1 MLGQMIRL
9 LLEDRGIPT
18 LDRMTLG
25 ATPVVRR
32 ALLEGEIDLYVEYTG
47 NAGFFFNRP
56 NDPAWK
62 DLQQGYAL
70 GSKLDLEANRIVW
83 LAPARASNAWAL
95 AVRRDVATKHRLV
108 TMTDFARWVR
118 EGGAVKLAC
127 SAEFANGGTL
137 RSLESTYSFHLEPR
151 QKIVLAGGET
161 AATIGAAAA
170 RTNGINT
177 AMVYGTD
184 GGIVAADLV
193 LLEDDGKDQPI
204 YAPVPIVRE
213 TVLRTYPQI
222 AGIVR
227 PLMAS
232 FTRESLQALNAR
244 VQIDGESSE
253 DVAVDYLR
261 DEGLHRR
268 RPASHERDP
277 RRDPARRSPR
287 CLAGLVA
294 MLALALLPLIVF
306 KENRIVPGVPRAL
319 HDLMPAAAFAL
330 YFTLSV
336 AAAVAVFVQN
346 PRIRLLVA
354 LIGMAVLAVSIAAA
368 ANALTPD
375 GNRVVRVAPGA
386 GFWIVLI
393 ALGLLATDALTRM
406 RPGPWLRVA
415 TLGGFLAA
423 TLAALGTGYFD
434 HLSIMREYAVNAT
447 RFAHEAQR
455 HLLLA
460 LGSLAAA
467 VIVALPL
474 GVLCHRQPRT
484 AGAVLGALNVVQTIP
499 SIALFGILMAP
510 LAALAVAFPL
520 LAAMGVS
527 GIGAAPAAIALFLYS
542 LLPIVANTVVGLGRV
557 SPAAVDAARGM
568 GLTDG
573 QVLRQVELPLA
584 LPTILTGIRIVL
596 VQNIGMVTIAALIGG
611 GGFGAFVFQGIGQT
625 AIDLVLLGAIPTVV
639 LAFSASVV
647 LDALTD
653 LTRRVPR

>member
-1 MLGQMIRL
+1 MQRV
-9 LLEDRGIPT
+9 DH
-18 LDRMTLG
+18 LG
-25 ATPVVRR
+25 A
-32 ALLEGEIDLYVEYTG
+32 L
-47 NAGFFFNRP
+47 
-56 NDPAWK
+56 
-62 DLQQGYAL
+62 
-70 GSKLDLEANRIVW
+70 
-83 LAPARASNAWAL
+83 L
-95 AVRRDVATKHRLV
+95 AVV
-108 TMTDFARWVR
+108 
-118 EGGAVKLAC
+118 GA
-127 SAEFANGGTL
+127 
-137 RSLESTYSFHLEPR
+137 
-151 QKIVLAGGET
+151 
-161 AATIGAAAA
+161 
-170 RTNGINT
+170 
-177 AMVYGTD
+177 
-184 GGIVAADLV
+184 
-193 LLEDDGKDQPI
+193 
-204 YAPVPIVRE
+204 
-213 TVLRTYPQI
+213 
-222 AGIVR
+222 
-227 PLMAS
+227 
-232 FTRESLQALNAR
+232 
-244 VQIDGESSE
+244 
-253 DVAVDYLR
+253 
-261 DEGLHRR
+261 
-268 RPASHERDP
+268 
-277 RRDPARRSPR
+277 
-287 CLAGLVA
+287 
-294 MLALALLPLIVF
+294 LALAMLPLIVF
-306 KENRIVPGVPRAL
+306 KANRILPGVPRAL
-319 HDLMPAAAFAL
+319 HDVMPTAAFAL
-330 YFTLSV
+330 YFTLAA
-336 AAAVAVFVQN
+336 AAAVALFVQR
-346 PRIRLLVA
+346 PRVRLLAAIVG
-354 LIGMAVLAVSIAAA
+354 IAVLVVAVAAA
-368 ANALTPD
+368 ASALTPA
-375 GNRVVRVAPGA
+375 GNRVVRIAPGA
-386 GFWIVLI
+386 GFWLVLT

-415 TLGGFLAA
+415 TLGVFLAA

-460 LGSLAAA
+460 LGSLGAA

-474 GVLCHRQPRT
+474 GVLSHRQPGLR
-484 AGAVLGALNVVQTIP
+484 AAVLGALNVVQTIP

-510 LAALAVAFPL
+510 LAALAVAFPA